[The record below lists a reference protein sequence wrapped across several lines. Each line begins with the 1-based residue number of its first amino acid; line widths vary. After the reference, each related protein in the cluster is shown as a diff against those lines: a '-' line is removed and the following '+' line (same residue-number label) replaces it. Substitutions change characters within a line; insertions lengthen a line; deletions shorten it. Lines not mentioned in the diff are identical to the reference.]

1 MECEAE
7 ERGGGGALMRTLD
20 AADEDDWSDESNGG
34 AEAGI

>member
-1 MECEAE
+1 
-7 ERGGGGALMRTLD
+7 MRTLD